1 VKPKQIDFVGLL
13 LIGAAVW
20 VALSGG
26 GLPGWTIPGLS
37 KPTAVTFFYEK
48 DSHAIPSPVLVALD
62 KLNRSGIVA
71 TTLDVD
77 TVDGAGE
84 TPAQYQVSLPAA
96 KEAGLP
102 SLVVMGGAKVLRTI
116 KGPTTEA
123 QVIEAAK

>member
-77 TVDGAGE
+77 TVDGSGE

-102 SLVVMGGAKVLRTI
+102 SLVVMGGAKVLRTV

-123 QVIEAAK
+123 QVMEAAK

>member
-1 VKPKQIDFVGLL
+1 VNDTKPKFGFVLLLVIGGLL
-13 LIGAAVW
+13 LVW
-20 VALSGG
+20 GG
-26 GLPGWTIPGLS
+26 GWPSFTLPGLT

-48 DSHAIPSPVLVALD
+48 DTHAIPSPVLVALD
-62 KLNRSGIVA
+62 NLNRSGIVA

-77 TVDGAGE
+77 TVDGSGE

-102 SLVVMGGAKVLRTI
+102 SLVVMGGAKVLRTV

-123 QVIEAAK
+123 QVMEAAK

>member
-1 VKPKQIDFVGLL
+1 MTPTRRRILGLI
-13 LIGAAVW
+13 LIAAAVYI
-20 VALSGG
+20 AMQGG
-26 GLPGWTIPGLS
+26 GFSFPVPGLS

-48 DSHAIPSPVLVALD
+48 DTHAIPSPVLVALD
-62 KLNRSGIVA
+62 KLNRSGIIA

-77 TVDGAGE
+77 TVDGSGE

-102 SLVVMGGAKVLRTI
+102 SLVVMGGAKVLRTV

-123 QVIEAAK
+123 QVMEAAK